1 MEKGTDTFKKVNE
14 TTNTSKYKTH
24 FRGIP
29 THQDLLKLFQVWLL
43 CPCPWIRLSR
53 LDYPKFY
60 IYNTTP

>member
-1 MEKGTDTFKKVNE
+1 MEKGTDTFKKLNE

-43 CPCPWIRLSR
+43 CPGP
-53 LDYPKFY
+53 
-60 IYNTTP
+60 